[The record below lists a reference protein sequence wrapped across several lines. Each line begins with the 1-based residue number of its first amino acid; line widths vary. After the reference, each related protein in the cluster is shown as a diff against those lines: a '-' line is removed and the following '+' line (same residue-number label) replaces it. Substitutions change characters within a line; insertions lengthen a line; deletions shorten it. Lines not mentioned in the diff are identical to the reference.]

1 MLLAFFLLPSE
12 SLTQESKAET
22 NQEAAKPLRDMTPE
36 ERRAAIDAMSDEE
49 REAFRKKKSCGNGD
63 TTS

>member
-12 SLTQESKAET
+12 SLAQESKAET
-22 NQEAAKPLRDMTPE
+22 NQEAERPFRDMTPE

-49 REAFRKKKSCGNGD
+49 REAFR
-63 TTS
+63 